1 MPVKP
6 TAQFASSLPVHIS
19 TLPMMLR
26 AMLFP
31 LSARPPTLWRGER
44 PVTLPTLKLLTEP
57 PKLPK
62 EMILLRPLD
71 QVPEPVIVTCLLA
84 GVVGG
89 EPVTANGVA
98 PMLLVALTVASPLNA
113 SELSVSAP
121 RPPLPFAIVLEAK
134 SATVGAATEPGT
146 SSAPEVML
154 TEVLWIEPEK
164 PSAPAV
170 ITVGPL

>member
-6 TAQFASSLPVHIS
+6 TAQFASSLPVQIS
-19 TLPMMLR
+19 TLPMILR
-26 AMLFP
+26 AMLLP

-44 PVTLPTLKLLTEP
+44 PVMLPTLKLLTEP

-71 QVPEPVIVTCLLA
+71 QVPEPVIVTCPLA
-84 GVVGG
+84 GVVAR

-134 SATVGAATEPGT
+134 SATVVAPTEPVPSSVPEVT
-146 SSAPEVML
+146 LTELLLIEPVMASAP
-154 TEVLWIEPEK
+154 P
-164 PSAPAV
+164 V